1 MNQAEE
7 EMVMFNIGREISKRY
22 SLEEAIRSGVS
33 KHLHEAFRR
42 EDERLGNLDRW
53 TQRRVY
59 DENMAKVSLVLEA
72 DDSAEHCYQNLI
84 REIDVEAENGIYL
97 VGTEFQNDM
106 LRRLA
111 NDPGISGELHLEIP
125 SVAQS
130 LFVDELEHST
140 DNMDLVWVTIQAR
153 YDRAQ
158 LDASVSEL
166 VMRFMLDSAEATGDI
181 TNALRALMYS
191 SHEDT
196 VRRICDLPSLLDE
209 RESRDLVI
217 MVFELEKRSGSYD
230 ERIRTIGKRAGTV

>member
-1 MNQAEE
+1 
-7 EMVMFNIGREISKRY
+7 MFNMSHESSKRY
-22 SLEEAIRSGVS
+22 SLEEAIRSGVA
-33 KHLHEAFRR
+33 KHLNDAFRR

-53 TQRRVY
+53 TQRRV
-59 DENMAKVSLVLEA
+59 
-72 DDSAEHCYQNLI
+72 I
-84 REIDVEAENGIYL
+84 REIDIEAENGIYL
-97 VGTEFQNDM
+97 VGTKLQNDV

-111 NDPGISGELHLEIP
+111 DDPGISGELHFDVP

-230 ERIRTIGKRAGTV
+230 ERIRAIGKRAGTL

>member
-1 MNQAEE
+1 
-7 EMVMFNIGREISKRY
+7 MFNMSHESSKRY
-22 SLEEAIRSGVS
+22 SLEEAIRSGVA
-33 KHLHEAFRR
+33 KHLNDAFRR

-72 DDSAEHCYQNLI
+72 DDSAI
-84 REIDVEAENGIYL
+84 REIDIEAENGIYL
-97 VGTEFQNDM
+97 VGTKLQNDV

-111 NDPGISGELHLEIP
+111 DDPGISGELHLDVP

-130 LFVDELEHST
+130 LFVDELEHSNN
-140 DNMDLVWVTIQAR
+140 NMDLVWVTIQAR

-166 VMRFMLDSAEATGDI
+166 VMRFMLDSAEATDDM

-217 MVFELEKRSGSYD
+217 MVFELEKRCGSYD
-230 ERIRTIGKRAGTV
+230 ERIRVIGKRAGTV